1 MTAPQLENL
10 GTLVKFLADNQIT
23 LDGQRVAYPADAN
36 IQDPRY
42 QLFKLEGAAGTLE
55 LARNNEAVKYGYRVD
70 KNLLS
75 KYLDSLRG
83 QLAKEPNPVLNVL
96 VQARIQ
102 DVNDQLDAGMGAE
115 YKQPERTLVPTKIV
129 DSLPANV
136 KTQYPY
142 EKGSLPLTYADI
154 TSDTAFNAWIQKNN
168 IYVDDKQ
175 HDFPQYNKAGLLTVL
190 SKRAE
195 YDQGN
200 ASTQD
205 AKDTATIYGVQV
217 AKLAQMFHVTLSGG
231 AKTTAPAA
239 GTGTGAGAPGAAQ
252 VAALLQGL
260 AETLPL
266 QRDQLDF
273 GRIRQFVNN
282 YSSLAT
288 SGGESHQ
295 VQQVSTAMQQLEQY
309 MTAATENTVGQSQ
322 TTFSMDGLTAD
333 DFVTW
338 AIPPSTGQPT
348 RSRGSAMALADYL
361 DRVVRTTYT
370 IVKDM
375 YNSYYP
381 QLVDNPRLLQLV
393 EQQVGGHSIP
403 FGSSVA
409 ANNISNIASARA
421 SLPQVGA

>member
-1 MTAPQLENL
+1 MSFILEDKKLVNALVRYGLSKKAQQNLGASPQDFAALRGILDNLSKEITTPGSSVIEGSQVSTESDQAANLTAPQLENL

-75 KYLDSLRG
+75 KYLDSVRG

-205 AKDTATIYGVQV
+205 AKDTATIYGAQV
-217 AKLAQMFHVTLSGG
+217 AKLAQMFHVTLGGG
-231 AKTTAPAA
+231 AKTTVPAA
-239 GTGTGAGAPGAAQ
+239 GTGT
-252 VAALLQGL
+252 ALVRLV
-260 AETLPL
+260 LP
-266 QRDQLDF
+266 R
-273 GRIRQFVNN
+273 
-282 YSSLAT
+282 
-288 SGGESHQ
+288 
-295 VQQVSTAMQQLEQY
+295 
-309 MTAATENTVGQSQ
+309 
-322 TTFSMDGLTAD
+322 
-333 DFVTW
+333 
-338 AIPPSTGQPT
+338 
-348 RSRGSAMALADYL
+348 
-361 DRVVRTTYT
+361 
-370 IVKDM
+370 
-375 YNSYYP
+375 
-381 QLVDNPRLLQLV
+381 
-393 EQQVGGHSIP
+393 
-403 FGSSVA
+403 
-409 ANNISNIASARA
+409 
-421 SLPQVGA
+421 